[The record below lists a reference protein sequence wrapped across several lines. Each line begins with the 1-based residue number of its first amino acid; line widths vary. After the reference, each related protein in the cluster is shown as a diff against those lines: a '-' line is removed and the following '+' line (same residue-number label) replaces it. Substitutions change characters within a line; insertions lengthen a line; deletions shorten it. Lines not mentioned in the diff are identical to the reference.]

1 MRKTSWSSWK
11 VRYCYKNSVKRY
23 GYCNVKE
30 TSLSFTFYSYKQW
43 TTHNYDSETWGH
55 GLSFWYYSYSC
66 DEMVTDSD
74 SVITMQ
80 HGWHD

>member
-11 VRYCYKNSVKRY
+11 VRYCYKNGVKRY

-43 TTHNYDSETWGH
+43 TTQTSEVWEH
-55 GLSFWYYSYSC
+55 G
-66 DEMVTDSD
+66 
-74 SVITMQ
+74 
-80 HGWHD
+80 